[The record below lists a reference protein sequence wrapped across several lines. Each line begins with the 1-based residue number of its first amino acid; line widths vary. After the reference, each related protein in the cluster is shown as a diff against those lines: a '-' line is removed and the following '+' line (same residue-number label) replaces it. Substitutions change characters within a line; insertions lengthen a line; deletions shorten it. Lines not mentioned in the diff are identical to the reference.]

1 MILQNTSEFSF
12 LQNEDLRRIIQA
24 RHHDPFSILGIH
36 GSKKERYYLAYRP
49 SADKLFF
56 RKGNKKQA
64 LTRIKNTDFF
74 YCNRRVTKWPAHT
87 SLIEVDKTGHE
98 FEFIDPYTFSAVL
111 NEEDLVRFNTETCW
125 DAYQLFGS
133 HHIRHQ
139 GIEGILFSLWAPS
152 AERVSVI
159 GDFNQ
164 WDGRVHPMRCR
175 GNTGVWELFLPDVNA
190 DALYKYEIR
199 NQKSGELLVKADPY
213 AQLYEFRPSTASRV
227 QHTTV
232 FDWQDQRWLDQR
244 KHKNWLQE
252 PMSIYE
258 VHLASWRR
266 KADGSYLGYRELAH
280 QLVDYVKAHHFTHI
294 ELLPITEYPYDG
306 SWGYQVTGYFA
317 PTSRFG
323 SCEDF
328 KYFVDIFHHNSIGV
342 LLDWVPAHFPKDKH
356 GLARFDG
363 TELYEHADPRLG
375 EHKDW
380 DTLIF
385 NFGRREVANFLLS
398 SAHYWLREFHIDG
411 LRVDAVA
418 SMLYLDYSREEGEW
432 LPNRYGGNENLEA
445 IEFIQELNCILHE
458 HYPGSLI
465 IAEESTSW
473 PQVSRPV
480 YLGGL
485 GFSMKWNMGWMNDI
499 LHYFQQDPV
508 HRQFNHEKLT
518 FGLLYAFTEN
528 FVLPFSHDEVVHGKR
543 SLLGKMPGDAWQQ
556 FANLRLLY
564 TFMYAYPG
572 KKLLFMGDEFGQGRE
587 WSHDH
592 ELDWQLLEFPMQR
605 GVQKIVMDLG
615 QLYTSETAL
624 HQFDFSEEGFR
635 WIDCHDSSQSVI
647 CFSRHSSTDFVVV
660 ILNFTPVTR
669 YNYRVGVPQ
678 AGVYKEIL
686 NSDSEYYGGS
696 NVSNGVDITTEPR
709 ATMGHEQSIVLTLP
723 PLGGLYLMLK
733 DPEHL
738 TKQVIN

>member
-1 MILQNTSEFSF
+1 MILKNNSKSDFPK
-12 LQNEDLRRIIQA
+12 NVDLSRIA
-24 RHHDPFSILGIH
+24 EAKHHDPFSVLGKH
-36 GSKKERYYLAYRP
+36 GSGKSVNFLAYRP
-49 SADKLFF
+49 SADQLFI
-56 RKGNKKQA
+56 KIGEKKEA
-64 LTRIKNTDFF
+64 LLRINNTDFF
-74 YCNRRVTKWPAHT
+74 YCNKSAINWPAQI
-87 SLIEVDKTGHE
+87 SLIEVSKTGIE
-98 FEFIDPYTFSAVL
+98 FEFFDPYTFLPVL
-111 NEEDLVRFNTETCW
+111 DEKDLIRFNTTSCW
-125 DAYQLFGS
+125 DSYQLFGS
-133 HHIRHQ
+133 HPIKHQ
-139 GIEGILFSLWAPS
+139 GVDGVLFSLWAPG

-159 GDFNQ
+159 GEFNN

-175 GNTGVWELFLPDVNA
+175 GNTGVWELFLPDISA
-190 DALYKYEIR
+190 DTLYKYEIR
-199 NQKSGELLVKADPY
+199 NQQSGELLVKADPY
-213 AQLYEFRPSTASRV
+213 ARHYEFRPNTASRV
-227 QHTTV
+227 QHDTT
-232 FDWQDQRWLDQR
+232 FDWQDQWWLNQR

-266 KADGSYLGYRELAH
+266 TPDGSYLSYKELAH
-280 QLVDYVKAHHFTHI
+280 QLVDYVKNHHFTHI

-323 SCEDF
+323 SCDDF
-328 KYFVDIFHHNSIGV
+328 KFFVDLFHKNGIGV
-342 LLDWVPAHFPKDKH
+342 ILDWVPAHFPKDEH
-356 GLARFDG
+356 ALARFDG
-363 TELYEHADPRLG
+363 SELYEHADPRLG

-398 SAHYWLREFHIDG
+398 SAHYWLSEFHIDG

-445 IEFIQELNCILHE
+445 IEFVRELNCVLHE
-458 HYPGSLI
+458 HFPGSLV

-473 PQVSRPV
+473 PQVSGPV

-499 LHYFQQDPV
+499 LSYFQQDPV
-508 HRQFNHEKLT
+508 HRQYHHEKLT

-543 SLLGKMPGDAWQQ
+543 SLLEKMPGDTWQQ

-587 WSHDH
+587 WSHDR
-592 ELDWQLLEFPMQR
+592 ELDWQLLELSFNK
-605 GVQKIVMDLG
+605 GVQQIVMDLG
-615 QLYTSETAL
+615 RLYKSEAAL
-624 HQFDFSEEGFR
+624 YQFDFSEEGFH

-647 CFSRHSSTDFVVV
+647 CFSRQSENDFIVV
-660 ILNFTPVTR
+660 ILNFTPIPR
-669 YNYRVGVPQ
+669 YDYRIGVPQ
-678 AGVYKEIL
+678 AGVYEEIL
-686 NSDSEYYGGS
+686 NSDSAYYAGS
-696 NVSNGVDITTEPR
+696 NVFNGVDIISENTT
-709 ATMGHEQSIVLTLP
+709 AMGFEQSLVLTLP
-723 PLGGLYLMLK
+723 PLGGLYLKLK
-733 DPEHL
+733 N
-738 TKQVIN
+738 Q